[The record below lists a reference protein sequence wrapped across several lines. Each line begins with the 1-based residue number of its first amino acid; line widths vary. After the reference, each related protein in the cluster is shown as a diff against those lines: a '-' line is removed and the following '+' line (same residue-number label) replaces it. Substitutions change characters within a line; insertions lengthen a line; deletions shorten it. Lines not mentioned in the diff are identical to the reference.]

1 MKKIVMMAILLGLA
15 GCSHLEQ
22 NAGQMAMFQIPE
34 QEAQWIQDGEPIVYE
49 GQQWYPEDRFDVLLD
64 SEVYFKGTYRDVPF
78 FVQKIDVRPYRKIFT
93 KFGRNKFRIFSPRE

>member
-64 SEVYFKGTYRDVPF
+64 SEVYFKGAYRDVPF

-93 KFGRNKFRIFSPRE
+93 KFGRNKFRIFSPGE